1 MAKHK
6 ASNPGVASRVQ
17 AVRILVAVL
26 GKGQSLQAA
35 IEQREHCADAR
46 DQALVQALCFGTLR
60 LLPRLQ
66 RIAAQL
72 LSKPLKAKDLDL
84 QILLWL
90 SLYQL
95 LETRIPPHAAIST
108 GVAAARALGKPWAA
122 GLLNALLRRFQ
133 RDPQTYLARAQDDP
147 EARWLFPRWLLNRLQ
162 TAWPQW
168 AEILAASNAQAPL
181 WLRVNGM
188 RTNRSTYA
196 QQLSALGW
204 TSRPSPYAP
213 QALLLDQAVP
223 VEKLPGF
230 REGLVSVQDVHA
242 QLAAPLLDA
251 RPGQWVLDACAAPG
265 GKTAHLLERAQ
276 NRLHLVALDA
286 EARRLKPLQK
296 TLQRLSLQAQVQL
309 GDVTQPRG
317 DWAERRYDRILLDA
331 PCSAT
336 GVIRRHPD
344 IKWLRR
350 DADIPQLVARQS
362 QMLAAL
368 WPLLVPGG
376 QLLYATCSL
385 LPEENE
391 GVIQSFLARH
401 EDARL
406 VPIRA
411 DWGLAR
417 QCGRYCLPQLGGGDG
432 FYYAKLEKKGG

>member
-1 MAKHK
+1 MAKHN
-6 ASNPGVASRVQ
+6 APNPGIAPRVQ

-35 IEQREHCADAR
+35 IERREHCADAR

-66 RIAAQL
+66 HMAGQL

-84 QILLWL
+84 QALLWL

-95 LETRIPPHAAIST
+95 IETRIPPHAAIST

-147 EARWLFPRWLLNRLQ
+147 EARWLFPQWLLNRLQ
-162 TAWPQW
+162 TAWSQW
-168 AEILAASNAQAPL
+168 AEILEASNAQAPL
-181 WLRVNGM
+181 CLRVNGM

-204 TSRPSPYAP
+204 TSRPSPHAP
-213 QALLLDQAVP
+213 QALVLDQAVP

-230 REGLVSVQDVHA
+230 GEGLVSVQDVHA
-242 QLAAPLLDA
+242 QLAAELLDA
-251 RPGQWVLDACAAPG
+251 QPGQWVLDACAAPG

-286 EARRLKPLQK
+286 DALRLKRLES
-296 TLQRLSLQAQVQL
+296 TLQRLSLKAQVQQ
-309 GDVTQPRG
+309 GDATQPRG
-317 DWAERRYDRILLDA
+317 DWAERRYDCILLDA

-350 DADIPQLVARQS
+350 DADIPKLVARQS
-362 QMLAAL
+362 RMLAAL
-368 WPLLVPGG
+368 WSLLVPGG

-391 GVIQSFLARH
+391 RIIQPFLARH
-401 EDARL
+401 KDARL
-406 VPIRA
+406 MPIQAGWGVP
-411 DWGLAR
+411 R
-417 QCGRYCLPQLGGGDG
+417 QYGRQCLPQIGGGDG
-432 FYYAKLEKKGG
+432 FYYAQLEKRAG